1 MTSQILI
8 KLLRAILRCPFSF
21 LLIDW
26 QPYFLVNER
35 CWGYCISGLIS
46 YISAS
51 FYVWYAVFEFSN
63 VKCFH
68 SSRKYDFW
76 LLLGCF
82 FGHNSPRCGQIL
94 LKFWPIMQCKVL
106 NQICDGFWCKF
117 HEIKHKTLNLWLILT
132 GYLSSYALSVTPQI
146 LCQKK
151 GIINL
156 HKPAKYHFKVTQ
168 IIVTPEAMILGIFW
182 VVFHKL
188 LH

>member
-1 MTSQILI
+1 M
-8 KLLRAILRCPFSF
+8 PF
-21 LLIDW
+21 LLPPHW
-26 QPYFLVNER
+26 LTTLFFGKRKVLGLVHI
-35 CWGYCISGLIS
+35 WAYII
-46 YISAS
+46 YISFILCLICS
-51 FYVWYAVFEFSN
+51 FRVF
-63 VKCFH
+63 KCH
-68 SSRKYDFW
+68 FW

-132 GYLSSYALSVTPQI
+132 GYLSSYALTVTPQI